1 MKVSQ
6 RSVLERIPWKV
17 QLESIISL
25 ERSEWKLE
33 SSLNFPTRQGA
44 TYFITVWSICPLP
57 TLGAHRLSDPRSF
70 IRYSPKIP
78 SADCSP
84 SNFPCRGILSRIASS
99 HNPTFRRS
107 VASVDSILTGLGY
120 KLSSRI
126 VPLSVLVQSRSQGTL
141 PARRVLGLHGF
152 FKQNSS
158 FRSTF
163 FSRACSCTVFVCIFK
178 IKFFFQTDQKS
189 QRCSPFSYPRST
201 TFVRRIIIVI
211 CRSNSIYETD
221 HRRGNRPESMEAIQL
236 FP

>member
-178 IKFFFQTDQKS
+178 IKFFFKPIRNHRDAPLFLIPDQ
-189 QRCSPFSYPRST
+189 RRL
-201 TFVRRIIIVI
+201 FV
-211 CRSNSIYETD
+211 E
-221 HRRGNRPESMEAIQL
+221 
-236 FP
+236 